1 MAHCALINAIVCH
14 VFLGRMDL
22 TSLRMMGPHQVDDFA
37 YLQFHSARILH
48 LELEVGIPVLAIGGN
63 KSVVSFQLL

>member
-1 MAHCALINAIVCH
+1 MANCALINGIVCN

-22 TSLRMMGPHQVDDFA
+22 TSLRTMRPHQVDDFA

-63 KSVVSFQLL
+63 KNAISFQLL

>member
-1 MAHCALINAIVCH
+1 MANCALINAIVCN
-14 VFLGRMDL
+14 VFLGRMGL
-22 TSLRMMGPHQVDDFA
+22 TSLRTMRPHQVDGFA

-63 KSVVSFQLL
+63 TDVISFQLL